1 MNPTALVTGASA
13 GIGQAIA
20 EELASRQFDLVLV
33 ARRLPRLTE
42 LAEALTAQHGV
53 QVTVLVADLA
63 EPGAPAALAGQLA
76 ERELAVDWLVNN
88 AGYGVA
94 GSYLGNDWSVHQRF
108 LQVMVN
114 AVAELTWRLLPGMKQ
129 RGQGRVVNIASLAGL
144 IPPTAGH
151 TLYGA
156 VKSWMIF
163 FSQSLDAETRPHG
176 VRVTAVCPGFT
187 LSEFHDVSGLRE
199 QVNQLPSALWM
210 DAATVARQAV
220 DAAQAGRP
228 VYINGRINRTLALL
242 ARLLPRRAFL
252 WLSSGQSSK
261 FRSTR

>member
-94 GSYLGNDWSVHQRF
+94 GSYLGNDWSVHQQF

-114 AVAELTWRLLPGMKQ
+114 AVAELTWRLLPGMK
-129 RGQGRVVNIASLAGL
+129 
-144 IPPTAGH
+144 T
-151 TLYGA
+151 
-156 VKSWMIF
+156 
-163 FSQSLDAETRPHG
+163 
-176 VRVTAVCPGFT
+176 
-187 LSEFHDVSGLRE
+187 
-199 QVNQLPSALWM
+199 
-210 DAATVARQAV
+210 
-220 DAAQAGRP
+220 
-228 VYINGRINRTLALL
+228 
-242 ARLLPRRAFL
+242 
-252 WLSSGQSSK
+252 
-261 FRSTR
+261 